1 MSDTMKAFVL
11 MGHGDLDQL
20 QWQENWPKPEP
31 GPNEVL
37 IKVGACGL
45 NNTDVNTRTGWYSKA
60 VTDATTGSA
69 YEKVD
74 EEDPTWGGKAIQLP
88 RIQGADAVGTVEA
101 VGANVDT
108 ALIGKRVMCDGWIR
122 DWNDP
127 YNLDSTGYFGSEADG
142 GFAEYTKTHHKNVL
156 PVDSP
161 LSDAE
166 LATFSCSYTTAENM
180 LNRSRVGAGDRVL
193 ITGASGGVGSALIQ
207 LANRRG
213 AVTIAMAS
221 KAKHE
226 QVQTLNP
233 DHILDRAPEDLAA
246 TLKNETG
253 SAEVDVVVDI
263 VGGDTFPAVID
274 VIARGGRYACSG
286 AIAGPIVDF
295 DLRTFYLRDLSF
307 YGCTVTDTHTFAD
320 LVSYIE
326 KGEIKPI
333 LAATYPLTELRD
345 AQQAFIDKKHTG
357 NIVVTLDGVS

>member
-1 MSDTMKAFVL
+1 M
-11 MGHGDLDQL
+11 
-20 QWQENWPKPEP
+20 
-31 GPNEVL
+31 
-37 IKVGACGL
+37 
-45 NNTDVNTRTGWYSKA
+45 
-60 VTDATTGSA
+60 
-69 YEKVD
+69 
-74 EEDPTWGGKAIQLP
+74 
-88 RIQGADAVGTVEA
+88 
-101 VGANVDT
+101 
-108 ALIGKRVMCDGWIR
+108 
-122 DWNDP
+122 
-127 YNLDSTGYFGSEADG
+127 
-142 GFAEYTKTHHKNVL
+142 
-156 PVDSP
+156 
-161 LSDAE
+161 
-166 LATFSCSYTTAENM
+166 
-180 LNRSRVGAGDRVL
+180 
-193 ITGASGGVGSALIQ
+193 
-207 LANRRG
+207 
-213 AVTIAMAS
+213 
-221 KAKHE
+221 
-226 QVQTLNP
+226 QTLNP

-246 TLKNETG
+246 TLKSETG